1 MSTLSSQNPSALSEQ
16 DQRKRAVA
24 QAALAHL
31 PKGGVLGV
39 GTGSTVNFLIEMLP
53 QLQLEAAV
61 ASSKATEER
70 LKALGI
76 EVVELNQVASLDAY
90 VDGADEINRHL
101 HMIKGGGAA
110 LTREKI
116 VASVAKQFVCIVDES
131 KWVVQL
137 GREFPLPVEV
147 IPMARS
153 SVARKLVQL
162 GGDPVYR
169 EGVVTD
175 NGNVIL
181 DVFNLNIINPVDM
194 ETLINNIPGVV
205 TNGIFAQRGA
215 DVVLIAGANG
225 VRTLKSE

>member
-1 MSTLSSQNPSALSEQ
+1 MSLYTTQ
-16 DQRKRAVA
+16 DEKKKAA
-24 QAALAHL
+24 AEAALKHL
-31 PKGGVLGV
+31 PRGGILGV
-39 GTGSTVNFLIEMLP
+39 GTGSTVNFLIDLLP

-61 ASSKATEER
+61 ASSTATAER
-70 LKALGI
+70 LQKLGI
-76 EVVELNQVASLDAY
+76 EVIDMNHVGGLDAY
-90 VDGADEINRHL
+90 VDGADEIDRHM

-116 VASVAKQFVCIVDES
+116 VASIAKKFVCIVDDS
-131 KWVVQL
+131 KWVGQL

-153 SVARKLVQL
+153 AVARKLVAL

-181 DVFNLNIINPVDM
+181 DVFNLNILDALEI
-194 ETLINNIPGVV
+194 EKTINNIPGVV
-205 TNGIFAQRGA
+205 TNGIFALNKA
-215 DVVLIAGANG
+215 DIAIVATDNG
-225 VRTLKSE
+225 IEERIAE